1 MAVYKLFP
9 LQDATIYSFYPDM
22 NTGIDPIIEVGNL
35 NVNINPVPQVFRY
48 LIEFD
53 QSEINTVID
62 TIVSSSDRS
71 ASDFSSS
78 LKCYIANA
86 QGVDFNSFLEIY
98 PISGS
103 WNNGTGTYLD
113 QPFTENGCSWNYRLF
128 SGSGEWDSI
137 GSLIVGRSLTFTGG
151 GAPDNNV
158 VTTGIV
164 DDNGSS
170 TANVTI
176 TADGGA
182 FTSIDVNSSDSTWDE
197 IDTVTLTSVDLAS
210 LGFSGTLTTLT
221 IDIVDGDIAYG
232 EDYVDAFY
240 SGSTGGGNWYTGSID
255 SSLQIEVT
263 QSFTLRSGKDLN
275 VNVSDIVKTWYS
287 SSKGVAGGGSTYTS
301 IVNDGFIVKWENTI
315 EFSQNDS
322 IQPILQFYSVDTN
335 TIYPPV
341 LEIKWDDHVFE
352 TGSLPPLTTADMYVA
367 LDNNPG
373 VFYSESINRF
383 RLNVRPDY
391 PERRFLTR
399 SIDTINHYLPNG
411 SMYSIKDLDTNE
423 ICVEFDPQFTKISCD
438 SEGNYFDVYMAGLQP
453 ERYYKILVQTT
464 ISGSTI
470 VKDDNYYFKV
480 SNG

>member
-182 FTSIDVNSSDSTWDE
+182 FTSIVVNSSDSTWDE

-240 SGSTGGGNWYTGSID
+240 SGSAI
-255 SSLQIEVT
+255 
-263 QSFTLRSGKDLN
+263 
-275 VNVSDIVKTWYS
+275 
-287 SSKGVAGGGSTYTS
+287 
-301 IVNDGFIVKWENTI
+301 
-315 EFSQNDS
+315 
-322 IQPILQFYSVDTN
+322 TN
-335 TIYPPV
+335 K
-341 LEIKWDDHVFE
+341 L
-352 TGSLPPLTTADMYVA
+352 
-367 LDNNPG
+367 
-373 VFYSESINRF
+373 
-383 RLNVRPDY
+383 
-391 PERRFLTR
+391 
-399 SIDTINHYLPNG
+399 
-411 SMYSIKDLDTNE
+411 
-423 ICVEFDPQFTKISCD
+423 
-438 SEGNYFDVYMAGLQP
+438 
-453 ERYYKILVQTT
+453 
-464 ISGSTI
+464 
-470 VKDDNYYFKV
+470 
-480 SNG
+480 